1 MVKRA
6 VELEAVIG
14 LEVHAQL
21 STATKLFCGCL
32 SAYGGEP
39 NTRVCPVCLGLPG
52 ALPVVN
58 STAVEY
64 AVRAG
69 LAANC
74 TIEPESVFARKNY
87 FYPDCPK
94 NYQISQYETPL
105 CADGH
110 ITIGDGGLTVRIT
123 RIHLEEDAGK
133 LVHDAKAGFSLVDL
147 NRCGVP
153 LIEIVSEPDMRT
165 PEQARE
171 YVQKLRTILRYLDV
185 CDGNMEE
192 GSLRCDINISVR
204 RRGDKKLG
212 VKTEIKNVN
221 SFKFVEQALEFEF
234 ERQRAIVEGGGA
246 VTQDTLLWDSAN
258 GRAEVMRTKEEAHD
272 YRYFPDPDLPV
283 LRAPEAMVNTIA
295 AKLPELPDARRG
307 RFEDQYGLPSYDTGV
322 LTVSR
327 ELADYFEAV
336 VSVCDD
342 AKAASNWVMGEVLRE
357 LNERQVEIGELKVTP
372 NDLAGLVAM
381 VSSGKVNTSTAKEVF
396 KEMSS
401 TGRPA
406 ADIIAD
412 QGLEQI
418 TDEETIRAAAQ
429 QAIDDNPE
437 AVAKYLAGKE
447 ALLKFLVG
455 QVMKAT
461 RGKANP
467 QQAETVLKSILS
479 SHQADRKGQKEG

>member
-1 MVKRA
+1 MA
-6 VELEAVIG
+6 DLEAVIG

-21 STATKLFCGCL
+21 KTATKLFCGCRVEF
-32 SAYGGEP
+32 GGEP

-58 STAVEY
+58 RKALEY

-69 LAANC
+69 IATNC
-74 TIEPESVFARKNY
+74 VVRGISEFARKNY

-105 CADGH
+105 CRDGH
-110 ITIGDGGLTVRIT
+110 IDIEDGALTVRIT

-133 LVHDAKAGFSLVDL
+133 LVHDVDAGCSLVDL

-165 PEQARE
+165 PAQARE

-192 GSLRCDINISVR
+192 GSLRCDINVSLR
-204 RRGDKKLG
+204 REGDETLG

-221 SFKFVEQALEFEF
+221 SFKFIEQALQFEI
-234 ERQRAIVEGGGA
+234 ERQTVIVEGGGT
-246 VTQDTLLWDSAN
+246 VTQETLLWDASK
-258 GRAEVMRTKEEAHD
+258 GRAEIMRTKEEAHD
-272 YRYFPDPDLPV
+272 YRYFPDPDLP
-283 LRAPEAMVNTIA
+283 LLQTTTRMVETIA
-295 AKLPELPDARRG
+295 ETLPELPDTRRK
-307 RFEDQYGLPSYDTGV
+307 RFVDQYELPAYDAGV
-322 LTVSR
+322 LTSYR

-336 VSVCDD
+336 ASDCGD

-357 LNERQVEIGELKVTP
+357 LNDRQIEIDYLNVPAKE
-372 NDLAGLVAM
+372 LAGLIAEVA
-381 VSSGKVNTSTAKEVF
+381 SGKVNTSTAKEVF
-396 KEMSS
+396 KEMAS
-401 TGRPA
+401 TGQAA

-412 QGLEQI
+412 KGLEQI
-418 TDEETIRAAAQ
+418 TDTDTIRTAALKAL
-429 QAIDDNPE
+429 DDHPD
-437 AVAKYLAGKE
+437 AVARYLSGKA
-447 ALLKFLVG
+447 ALLKFFVG

-461 RGKANP
+461 GGKANP
-467 QQAETVLKSILS
+467 RQAEAELKSLLES
-479 SHQADRKGQKEG
+479 RRGGS

>member
-1 MVKRA
+1 MA
-6 VELEAVIG
+6 ELEAVIG

-21 STATKLFCGCL
+21 STATKLFCGCR
-32 SAYGGEP
+32 AEYGGEP

-58 STAVEY
+58 STAIEY

-69 LAANC
+69 LATHC
-74 TIEPESVFARKNY
+74 TIAPESVFARKNY

-105 CADGH
+105 CANGH
-110 ITIGDGGLTVRIT
+110 IAIEDGGLTVRIT

-133 LVHDAKAGFSLVDL
+133 LVHDLRAGCSLVDL

-165 PEQARE
+165 PAQARD
-171 YVQKLRTILRYLDV
+171 YVQKLRTLLRYLDV
-185 CDGNMEE
+185 CDGNMDE

-204 RRGDKKLG
+204 RKGDSELG

-221 SFKFVEQALEFEF
+221 SFKYVEQALDFEID
-234 ERQRAIVEGGGA
+234 RQRAIVEGGGA
-246 VTQDTLLWDSAN
+246 VTQDTLLWDAAK

-283 LRAPEAMVNTIA
+283 LRAPGAMVA
-295 AKLPELPDARRG
+295 AIEAALPELPDTRRG
-307 RFEDQYGLPSYDTGV
+307 RFEDQYGLPSYDAGV

-336 VSVCDD
+336 VSGCGD

-357 LNERQVEIGELKVTP
+357 LNERQVEITDLKVTP
-372 NDLAGLVAM
+372 DDLVGLIAAL
-381 VSSGKVNTSTAKEVF
+381 SSGKVNTSTAKDVF
-396 KEMSS
+396 KEMAS
-401 TGRPA
+401 TARPA
-406 ADIIAD
+406 ADIIAEE
-412 QGLEQI
+412 GLEQI
-418 TDEETIRAAAQ
+418 TDDGLIRKAAQ
-429 QAIDDNPE
+429 NAIDHNPD
-437 AVAKYLAGKE
+437 AVAKDLGGKE
-447 ALLKFLVG
+447 ALLKFFVG

-467 QQAETVLKSILS
+467 QQAESILKSILS
-479 SHQADRKGQKEG
+479 SDQADRKGQKEG